1 MMHVS
6 SHLAG
11 GSMLKQI
18 YIVDD
23 DEPVRK
29 SLQSLLNMRP
39 EFVVSSFSSGDQF
52 LAEAQSLEPGVVL
65 LDVHMTG
72 ASGMDVLSAINARD
86 LPMVCV
92 IITGHGNIAMAVQ
105 AMQAGAI
112 DFLEKPYDH
121 SALIDTIERANSR
134 LQEVEADA
142 ARVLAAQQSIARLAP
157 REIDVLMGLI
167 AGKVNK
173 VIAHEL
179 DISPRTVEVYRANL
193 MTKLHVRTLPDA
205 LRIAFAAGL
214 VD

>member
-1 MMHVS
+1 M
-6 SHLAG
+6 
-11 GSMLKQI
+11 KQI

-29 SLQSLLNMRP
+29 SLQSLLYTRSD
-39 EFVVSSFSSGDQF
+39 VTIDSFSSGDAF
-52 LAEAQSLEPGVVL
+52 LAAAARLAPGVVL

-72 ASGMDVLSAINARD
+72 ASGLDVLAQVKARE
-86 LPMVCV
+86 LPLVCV

-105 AMQAGAI
+105 AMKAGAI

-121 SALIDTIERANSR
+121 LSLMATIERACDR
-134 LQEVEADA
+134 LDQVEAEA
-142 ARVLAAQQSIARLAP
+142 ARVAAAQKAIARLAP

-167 AGKVNK
+167 VGKVNK

>member
-1 MMHVS
+1 
-6 SHLAG
+6 
-11 GSMLKQI
+11 MLKQI

-29 SLQSLLNMRP
+29 SLQSLLNIRS
-39 EFVVSSFSSGDQF
+39 EFIISTFSSGDEF
-52 LAEAQSLEPGVVL
+52 LAAPQTLEPGVVL

-72 ASGMDVLSAINARD
+72 ASGIDVLTAISARD
-86 LPMVCV
+86 LPLICV
-92 IITGHGNIAMAVQ
+92 IITGHGNISMAVE
-105 AMQAGAI
+105 AMKAGAI

-121 SALIDTIERANSR
+121 GSLITTIERAYDR
-134 LQEVEADA
+134 LQKVEADA

-157 REIDVLMGLI
+157 REVDVLMGLI

-193 MTKLHVRTLPDA
+193 MTKLHVRSLPDA